1 MNQQTIKAIIAEA
14 PSLLTILWRSGKQT
28 RVDVSEYL
36 NSPGYEKLKES
47 AFFASAVVEEWG
59 HGVEWSD
66 GEIGIDADS
75 LYRLGKEQAGFA
87 FPVSEFNAWM
97 ERNGL
102 SLSAAANA
110 LGITRRTV
118 VYYHGGHKPPI
129 PIYIKLA
136 CIGWETL
143 AYRQAA

>member
-1 MNQQTIKAIIAEA
+1 MNQQRIKTIIAEA
-14 PSLLTILWRSGKQT
+14 PSLLTIQWRSGKQT

-36 NSPGYEKLKES
+36 DSPGYEKLKEPM
-47 AFFASAVVEEWG
+47 FFASAVVEEWG
-59 HGVEWSD
+59 HGVDWAE

-75 LYRLGKEQAGFA
+75 LYRLGKEQAGAA
-87 FPVSEFNAWM
+87 FPVAEFNAWM
-97 ERNGL
+97 ERNRL

-118 VYYHGGHKPPI
+118 VYYHGRYKSI

-136 CIGWETL
+136 CLGWETL
-143 AYRQAA
+143 TYQHAA

>member
-1 MNQQTIKAIIAEA
+1 MSQQKIKSVTAEA
-14 PSLLTILWRSGKQT
+14 PSFLTIVWHSAKQT
-28 RVDVSEYL
+28 KADVSEYL
-36 NSPGYEKLKES
+36 KSPGYERLKERE
-47 AFFASAVVEEWG
+47 FFLTATVEEWG
-59 HGVEWSD
+59 HGVEWAD

-75 LYRLGKEQAGFA
+75 LYRIGKEQAGFA
-87 FPVSEFNAWM
+87 YPVTEFNAWM

-118 VYYHGGHKPPI
+118 VYYHCGHKPI

-136 CIGWETL
+136 CLGWETL
-143 AYRQAA
+143 TYQQAP

>member
-1 MNQQTIKAIIAEA
+1 MNQQMIKTISAEA
-14 PSLLTILWRSGKQT
+14 PSRLMIQWRSGKQT
-28 RVDVSEYL
+28 KVDVAEYL
-36 NSPGYEKLKES
+36 DSPGHEKLKEP

-59 HGVEWSD
+59 HGVEWGD
-66 GEIGIDADS
+66 GEIGIDADA
-75 LYRLGKEQAGFA
+75 LYRLGKEQAGAA

-102 SLSAAANA
+102 SLSTAANA

-118 VYYHGGHKPPI
+118 MYYHGGYKPI

-136 CIGWETL
+136 CLGWETL
-143 AYRQAA
+143 TYKQAA

>member
-1 MNQQTIKAIIAEA
+1 MNQQIIKSISVE
-14 PSLLTILWRSGKQT
+14 PTSLLIIVWRSGKQT
-28 RVDVSEYL
+28 KVDVSEYL
-36 NSPGYEKLKES
+36 NSPGYERLREPK
-47 AFFASAVVEEWG
+47 FFRTAVVEEWG
-59 HGVEWSD
+59 HGVEWAD

-110 LGITRRTV
+110 LGITRRTI
-118 VYYHGGHKPPI
+118 VYYHGGHKPI

-136 CIGWETL
+136 CLGWETL
-143 AYRQAA
+143 SYQKAA